1 MQFVQAQQQIDVEET
16 DDVEVEYVTESLNP
30 LDPNYRAFA
39 KIFEAFKVLSFLCF
53 FTLRGGGHIQFQPQY
68 EGVIW
73 AQGVLDNVFVGFCCY
88 QGNPTLS

>member
-39 KIFEAFKVLSFLCF
+39 KIFEAFKVLSFLRF
-53 FTLRGGGHIQFQPQY
+53 FTLRGRGIFNFNLNTKG
-68 EGVIW
+68 
-73 AQGVLDNVFVGFCCY
+73 
-88 QGNPTLS
+88 